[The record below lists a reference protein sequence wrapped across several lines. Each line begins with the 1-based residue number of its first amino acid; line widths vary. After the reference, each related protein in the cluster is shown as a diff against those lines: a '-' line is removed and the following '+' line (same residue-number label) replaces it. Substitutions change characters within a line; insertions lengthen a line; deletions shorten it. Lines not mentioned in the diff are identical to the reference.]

1 MIRNPYLWSVFR
13 LILSLKS
20 SKLRIFSL
28 KPLIFKLKYIGFQER
43 NRDITIITHA
53 FRTFKPCKKTLGTK
67 IDSCI
72 LFLGFEYF
80 TADYFSDLSIL
91 PRFISRIW
99 VFSLYLRLL
108 FKQLR
113 WRHKAC
119 HHTTSLCIIPIEKP
133 LIKQVIVLVKKNPL
147 QPLESQGIHIIHLS
161 ICTLRIYWRL
171 EVGN

>member
-43 NRDITIITHA
+43 NRDVTIITHA
-53 FRTFKPCKKTLGTK
+53 FRTFKPCKKNFGTK
-67 IDSCI
+67 IDSRI

-80 TADYFSDLSIL
+80 TADYFSDLSVL
-91 PRFISRIW
+91 ARFISRIW
-99 VFSLYLRLL
+99 VFLLYLRLL
-108 FKQLR
+108 FKELR
-113 WRHKAC
+113 WCHKAC

-133 LIKQVIVLVKKNPL
+133 LIKTSHRFSEEKSLATFL
-147 QPLESQGIHIIHLS
+147 LQGIRHLS
-161 ICTLRIYWRL
+161 TLY
-171 EVGN
+171 GNILYKLKN

>member
-1 MIRNPYLWSVFR
+1 MCIYTMIRNPYLWSVFR

-28 KPLIFKLKYIGFQER
+28 NPLIFKLKYIGFQER

-91 PRFISRIW
+91 MRFISQIW
-99 VFSLYLRLL
+99 VFLLYLHL

-113 WRHKAC
+113 WCHKAC

-133 LIKQVIVLVKKNPL
+133 LIKTSHRFSEEKSLATWL
-147 QPLESQGIHIIHLS
+147 LQGIRHLS
-161 ICTLRIYWRL
+161 TLY
-171 EVGN
+171 GNILYKLKN

>member
-53 FRTFKPCKKTLGTK
+53 FRTFKPCKKTLGQRL
-67 IDSCI
+67 IHA
-72 LFLGFEYF
+72 Y
-80 TADYFSDLSIL
+80 YFSDLSIL
-91 PRFISRIW
+91 MRFISQIW
-99 VFSLYLRLL
+99 VFSLCLRLL
-108 FKQLR
+108 FKQLQ
-113 WRHKAC
+113 WCHEAC

-147 QPLESQGIHIIHLS
+147 QHFCCKGFVIFLPYH
-161 ICTLRIYWRL
+161 
-171 EVGN
+171 GNILYKLKN

>member
-1 MIRNPYLWSVFR
+1 MIRNPYLRNVFR

-28 KPLIFKLKYIGFQER
+28 TPLIFKLKYIGFQER
-43 NRDITIITHA
+43 NRDVTIITHA

-91 PRFISRIW
+91 MRFISRIW

-108 FKQLR
+108 FKQLQ
-113 WRHKAC
+113 WCHKAC

-133 LIKQVIVLVKKNPL
+133 LIKTSHRFSEEKSLATFL
-147 QPLESQGIHIIHLS
+147 LQGIRHLS
-161 ICTLRIYWRL
+161 TLY
-171 EVGN
+171 GNILYTLKN